1 MKINVIATLLCL
13 TTLSSLF
20 GIPQPVVAGLPQ
32 ASNNRQQFNRAPAQY
47 GATITGN
54 ILRCVT
60 FLSLPMLAAGQSN
73 ATTMSLDTYMNYFYI
88 TTGVGFGICLVS
100 SCVGC
105 FMKNA
110 KHCKKPESNEAE
122 DTEASLE
129 QIA

>member
-73 ATTMSLDTYMNYFYI
+73 ATMSLEAYMNNFYI
-88 TTGVGFGICLVS
+88 VSGVSIGIFLMS
-100 SCVGC
+100 SCAGC
-105 FMKNA
+105 IYKNSSY
-110 KHCKKPESNEAE
+110 CKKPRDADENN
-122 DTEASLE
+122 DTPLE